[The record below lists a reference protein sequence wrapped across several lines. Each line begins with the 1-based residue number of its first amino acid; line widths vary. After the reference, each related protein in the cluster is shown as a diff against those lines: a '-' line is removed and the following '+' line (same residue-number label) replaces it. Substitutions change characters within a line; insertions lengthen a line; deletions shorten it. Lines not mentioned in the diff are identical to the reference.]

1 MQQLQ
6 IIHNKIYDIR
16 GQKAMLDLDLSVLYE
31 VETKY
36 LKRAVKQNIKRFP
49 ADFMFELTREEFNS
63 LRCRLST
70 SNQRG
75 GNRYLPFAFTEQG
88 IAMLSSVLHT
98 DKAIHMN
105 IAIMRAFIETRR
117 MATDYSALTNEVKEL
132 KTLASLHNEQLAQL
146 FTVIDEL
153 TAEKENDKKWEER
166 TLIGFKLNKDALV
179 VSEHTS

>member
-36 LKRAVKQNIKRFP
+36 LKRSVKQNIKRFP
-49 ADFMFELTREEFNS
+49 DDFMFELTREEFNN

-105 IAIMRAFIETRR
+105 IAIMRAFVEARR
-117 MATDYSALTNEVKEL
+117 LAMDYTVLTKEVNEL
-132 KTLASLHNEQLAQL
+132 RTLVSLHNEQLTQI
-146 FTVIDEL
+146 FTAMDNL
-153 TAEKENDKKWEER
+153 SAEKENEKKWEDRE
-166 TLIGFKLNKDALV
+166 LIGFRLHK
-179 VSEHTS
+179 SG

>member
-6 IIHNKIYDIR
+6 IIYNKIYDIR
-16 GQKAMLDLDLSVLYE
+16 GQKTMLDLDLAALYE

-36 LKRAVKQNIKRFP
+36 LKRAVKQNAKRFP
-49 ADFMFELTREEFNS
+49 SDFMFELTKEEFAG
-63 LRCRLST
+63 LRCRFGT

-105 IAIMRAFIETRR
+105 IAIMRAFVEARR
-117 MATDYSALTNEVKEL
+117 LAMDYSVLTNEVKEL
-132 KTLASLHNEQLAQL
+132 RTLVRLHNEQLTHIFAAM
-146 FTVIDEL
+146 ENL
-153 TAEKENDKKWEER
+153 TAEKENEKKWDDR
-166 TLIGFKLNKDALV
+166 DLIGFKLGKETAL
-179 VSEHTS
+179 

>member
-36 LKRAVKQNIKRFP
+36 LKRSVKQNIKRFP
-49 ADFMFELTREEFNS
+49 DDFMFELTREEFNN

-105 IAIMRAFIETRR
+105 IAIMRAFVEARR
-117 MATDYSALTNEVKEL
+117 LAMDYTVLTKEVNEL
-132 KTLASLHNEQLAQL
+132 RTLVSLHNEQLTQI
-146 FTVIDEL
+146 FTAMDNL
-153 TAEKENDKKWEER
+153 SAEKENEKKWEDRE
-166 TLIGFKLNKDALV
+166 LIGFRLPK
-179 VSEHTS
+179 SG